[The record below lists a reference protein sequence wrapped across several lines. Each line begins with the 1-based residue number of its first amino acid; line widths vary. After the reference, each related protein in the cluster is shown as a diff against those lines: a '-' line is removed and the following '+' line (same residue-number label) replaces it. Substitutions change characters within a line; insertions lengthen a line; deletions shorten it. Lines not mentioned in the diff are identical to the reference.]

1 MFVDGTQFS
10 SWLWPA
16 SVARAG
22 EQRGGLMRT
31 LSFLPGA
38 LWACFPGSLCVLVRA
53 RRALAAGAGPLAH
66 PAHLSSRPGTRPQPM
81 PAAEPAL
88 PDGTGG
94 NTGTWGLPAGA
105 RCVAPSRAPGLQSS
119 VGHGPGAP
127 PRCCPRR
134 GHNQHL
140 RLGQDTPAPQP
151 VHSQSLIFVSS
162 KGSVEL
168 KAWCHGLPL
177 SCK

>member
-38 LWACFPGSLCVLVRA
+38 RWACFPGSLCVLVRA

-88 PDGTGG
+88 PDGTGE
-94 NTGTWGLPAGA
+94 T
-105 RCVAPSRAPGLQSS
+105 R
-119 VGHGPGAP
+119 GPGGCQRERGVWLQAGPPGCKAASGMGLGHLRDAARDAATTSTCVWARTHRLPSLFTHSLSSLFP
-127 PRCCPRR
+127 PRA
-134 GHNQHL
+134 L
-140 RLGQDTPAPQP
+140 W
-151 VHSQSLIFVSS
+151 S
-162 KGSVEL
+162 
-168 KAWCHGLPL
+168 
-177 SCK
+177 

>member
-10 SWLWPA
+10 SWLGQLAWQGRENSVMGLLERSFPAWGPGPA
-16 SVARAG
+16 SLG
-22 EQRGGLMRT
+22 SSG
-31 LSFLPGA
+31 PGA
-38 LWACFPGSLCVLVRA
+38 ARWMPAEMPG
-53 RRALAAGAGPLAH
+53 
-66 PAHLSSRPGTRPQPM
+66 LSGTPSPPELPSARPQPM

-94 NTGTWGLPAGA
+94 TRPGGCQRERGVWP
-105 RCVAPSRAPGLQSS
+105 PSRAFPGCRAASAR
-119 VGHGPGAP
+119 GPG
-127 PRCCPRR
+127 
-134 GHNQHL
+134 HL
-140 RLGQDTPAPQP
+140 RDAARDTATTSTCLGQDTPAPQP